1 MATGRTPYNA
11 PTLPVLLGAMFEGP
25 PADPRTLRAD
35 LPAHQAEALLRA
47 LSRDPEARFATPD
60 EMRGA
65 WVGAVHDPQ
74 DSTDRQYS
82 MTAADWER
90 DERSDSKLR
99 ILIVLAMLAA
109 AASYPSA
116 QAPLFTDALP
126 AEEFAA
132 RRAKV
137 FEAIGDGVAVLQG
150 AAEYPAYVRFRQNS
164 QFFYLTGVEVPRA
177 LVLLDGRT
185 KSTTLFV
192 TPRNERLERSEG
204 PVLVPG
210 DEAAR
215 LTGIA
220 QVRERDAFA
229 DVLKAAAT
237 AGRTLYIPHRA
248 ESLGAATP
256 QAAAAHAAATT
267 KDPWDG
273 RPSRAAQFIQ
283 KVTEAAPG
291 ATVADLDPI
300 LDRLRLDQEP
310 SRDRARPRGHAPVG
324 RGDCRGH
331 PKRAA
336 WPARKRPGGD
346 RRLRLQAGR
355 RAGLCLLRAGRG
367 GQERALPAL
376 SRRRGRAEVR

>member
-1 MATGRTPYNA
+1 MNVTRN
-11 PTLPVLLGAMFEGP
+11 
-25 PADPRTLRAD
+25 
-35 LPAHQAEALLRA
+35 
-47 LSRDPEARFATPD
+47 SRI
-60 EMRGA
+60 
-65 WVGAVHDPQ
+65 V
-74 DSTDRQYS
+74 
-82 MTAADWER
+82 
-90 DERSDSKLR
+90 
-99 ILIVLAMLAA
+99 IVLAMFAVA
-109 AASYPSA
+109 AASPSA

-185 KSTTLFV
+185 KTTTLFV
-192 TPRNERLERSEG
+192 APRNERLERSEG

-229 DVLKAAAT
+229 DALKAAAT
-237 AGRTLYIPHRA
+237 AGRTLYVPHRA

-283 KVTEAAPG
+283 KVDRGRARRHRRRPRSDSRPAAP
-291 ATVADLDPI
+291 
-300 LDRLRLDQEP
+300 DQEP
-310 SRDRARPRGHAPVG
+310 ARDRAGPRGHAAG
-324 RGDCRGH
+324 RASRLPRPSAARG
-331 PKRAA
+331 PGSAKTISRPSPTTSSSRAA
-336 WPARKRPGGD
+336 R
-346 RRLRLQAGR
+346 
-355 RAGLCLLRAGRG
+355 
-367 GQERALPAL
+367 RALPT
-376 SRRRGRAEVR
+376 SPWPRRARTRTTRTITAARRS